1 MKKIRVGKQ
10 IINKTKQIQVKIK
23 KKRNNKLYLG
33 WVTWNIG
40 WMRSFLDKFGNMLV
54 KKLW

>member
-1 MKKIRVGKQ
+1 MKKIRFGKQ